1 MEALTLSALG
11 ALGILYF
18 AKVQE
23 SRKKTPVNHQ
33 VGFGRPP
40 AALTVPGL
48 TGIDHPELTI
58 RIIVPSGSSGTDF
71 DAQIYQTI
79 FRSAVVVY
87 VDQESV
93 GSLPRGG
100 VMSQYFDVNF
110 YVERVLGFG
119 LFPAR
124 WSWLMVNQ
132 EMLRV
137 RSEPVEKM
145 DLLICKTRY
154 AERLLKSYFGGV
166 PRVIYTAHTSRDL
179 GSKDGSGGDKNY
191 QLAVHLAGKS
201 WLKGTRR
208 LIKAWIRTDPPARL
222 VVTCREFCLDCLKL
236 RELLTYEFKVD
247 RRGDE
252 VYMGKRCSVVVSK
265 FLSNDQLN
273 ELQQSAGVWMCP
285 SEVEGYGHY
294 CNESRGAGAVAVIAS
309 FPPLNEMVSEKEG
322 FLVKVDEKTRVVRE
336 GQLPGSQRIFL
347 KTRDISDAIRRV
359 YATPVSE
366 LRKMGKR
373 ARKRYEADQ
382 RFLSESAR
390 KILDEFSKQS

>member
-1 MEALTLSALG
+1 MG
-11 ALGILYF
+11 
-18 AKVQE
+18 V
-23 SRKKTPVNHQ
+23 
-33 VGFGRPP
+33 
-40 AALTVPGL
+40 
-48 TGIDHPELTI
+48 DHPELTI

-93 GSLPRGG
+93 GSLPHDGIFT
-100 VMSQYFDVNF
+100 QYFDVNF

-154 AERLLKSYFGGV
+154 AERLLKSYFGDV
-166 PRVIYTAHTSRDL
+166 PKLPKVVYTAHTSRDL
-179 GSKDGSGGDKNY
+179 GSKGGGGGDKNY

-236 RELLTYEFKVD
+236 RELLTYEFRED
-247 RRGDE
+247 GDGNE
-252 VYMGKRCSVVVSK
+252 VYRGGRCSVVVSK
-265 FLSNDQLN
+265 FLSEGQIE
-273 ELQQSAGVWMCP
+273 ELQTEAGVWMCP

-294 CNESRGAGAVAVIAS
+294 CNESRGAGAVAVVAS

-336 GQLPGSQRIFL
+336 GQLPGSQRVFL

-382 RFLSESAR
+382 RFLAEQAR
-390 KILDEFSKQS
+390 KILDEFSERS

>member
-100 VMSQYFDVNF
+100 VLSQQFDVNF

-154 AERLLKSYFGGV
+154 AERLLKSYFGDV
-166 PRVIYTAHTSRDL
+166 PRTIYTAHTSRDL
-179 GSKDGSGGDKNY
+179 GNKGGGGDKNY

-247 RRGDE
+247 ADGNE
-252 VYMGKRCSVVVSK
+252 VYRGGRCSVVVSK
-265 FLSNDQLN
+265 FLSEDQIE
-273 ELQQSAGVWMCP
+273 ELQTEAGVWMCP
-285 SEVEGYGHY
+285 SEAEGYGLY
-294 CNESRGAGAVAVIAS
+294 ISEGKSVGSVVLTTD
-309 FPPLNEMVSEKEG
+309 FPPMNELVTEKEG
-322 FLVKVDEKTRVVRE
+322 FLVKVDEKTTVVQE
-336 GQLPGSQRIFL
+336 GQLPGSQRVFPRTKNIV
-347 KTRDISDAIRRV
+347 IAIRKI
-359 YATPVSE
+359 YSTPVSE
-366 LRKMGKR
+366 LRKMGGR
-373 ARKRYEADQ
+373 ARKKYLDDQ
-382 RFLSESAR
+382 RFLAEQAR